1 MGQNDPRPFG
11 FAICSKCAD
20 NCSRTIPRMWQHWCK
35 EEEKVLILRGG
46 KLLFHPTAAA
56 DLMTTSDGEK
66 VGPILSAR
74 NVLQV
79 TNSYKAEGVEA
90 QKEAFTEMVDNI
102 YGKEGDEKYDEY
114 ETAASAFVRCY
125 DEAEAALDVYH
136 QAREDATAVNRK
148 TLFASKK
155 RTLEQVLEILE
166 ESVNGLPDNIRA
178 LALDYVWR
186 EDDTTTPLHFGTPFI
201 SDVMQRFIRAP
212 SYCTQKAVDDAVA
225 TVRAKLDILDANPEF
240 VSLAFLAPPEG
251 VQEEAQSQ
259 SLSLRLKQKILNYL
273 QQQSEGETVL
283 QWLAG
288 RSLQH
293 LRWSR
298 HANYFTDSF
307 FSSLERKQYK
317 TGLLEILQRRTSL
330 TEIVKA
336 ALVEDTEANLSNL
349 RLLAGVVWNKL
360 DTERR
365 RQHGYNTRFTSY
377 SSFQNQVRNCR
388 SEHRRMKRNVEQY
401 LADPAVVAWVAAQ
414 PQQGGWGLTRAAA
427 VDSVWDV
434 KNTVLRAP
442 SYHMTVPENVR
453 NLRPYQLLLDRN
465 FAKLLEIHK
474 YYVQRR
480 SMNGLH

>member
-1 MGQNDPRPFG
+1 
-11 FAICSKCAD
+11 
-20 NCSRTIPRMWQHWCK
+20 MWQHWCK
-35 EEEKVLILRGG
+35 EEEKVLILGGSGG
-46 KLLFHPTAAA
+46 KLFHPTAAA

-66 VGPILSAR
+66 VGPILSVR

-79 TNSYKAEGVEA
+79 TNSYKKEGVEA
-90 QKEAFTEMVDNI
+90 QREAFGKMIDDI

-114 ETAASAFVRCY
+114 EAAASAFVQCY

-148 TLFASKK
+148 ALYASKK
-155 RTLEQVLEILE
+155 RTLEQVIEILE
-166 ESVNGLPDNIRA
+166 EAVDGLPDNIRN

-186 EDDTTTPLHFGTPFI
+186 EDDTTHPLHFGTPFV

-212 SYCTQKAVDDAVA
+212 SYCTQKGVDDAVA
-225 TVRAKLDILDANPEF
+225 GIRAKLDIFDANPEF

-298 HANYFTDSF
+298 HANYFDDTF
-307 FSSLERKQYK
+307 FSKIERKQYK

-330 TEIVKA
+330 VEIVKA
-336 ALVEDTEANLSNL
+336 TLVEDTEANLSNL

-360 DTERR
+360 D
-365 RQHGYNTRFTSY
+365 
-377 SSFQNQVRNCR
+377 
-388 SEHRRMKRNVEQY
+388 
-401 LADPAVVAWVAAQ
+401 
-414 PQQGGWGLTRAAA
+414 
-427 VDSVWDV
+427 
-434 KNTVLRAP
+434 
-442 SYHMTVPENVR
+442 
-453 NLRPYQLLLDRN
+453 
-465 FAKLLEIHK
+465 
-474 YYVQRR
+474 
-480 SMNGLH
+480 